1 MAVLAG
7 DHIVVK
13 MDDNG
18 GTLRTFEAG
27 DIMSVDVPL
36 TFKQHMVA
44 GFGDEAE
51 NYINGQLQSPVTI
64 KGYLTTTA
72 LVGTHTVLKDAFE
85 NGAQISLAVQMGQN
99 TTPTSGDPEFNGEYL
114 IESYKPT
121 IETGSAIQF
130 EATLKPAT
138 GTAPSWATV
147 S

>member
-7 DHIVVK
+7 DHIIVK
-13 MDDNG
+13 LDDNG
-18 GTLRTFEAG
+18 GTARTFDDG
-27 DIMSVDVPL
+27 DIISVNMPL

-44 GFGDEAE
+44 GFGDVTE
-51 NYINGQLQSPVTI
+51 NYINGQLQSPVTL

-85 NGAQISLAVQMGQN
+85 NGAQVSLAVQVGN
-99 TTPTSGDPEFNGEYL
+99 NATPTSGDPEFTGEYI

-121 IETGSAIQF
+121 LETGSAIQF
-130 EATLKPAT
+130 EATLKPAI
-138 GTAPSWATV
+138 GTAPSWGTV